1 MPTTIQLTLQRRKL
15 VFFAAGALLVGAAT
29 LASAPAKAQDTWPSR
44 PIRLIVPFA
53 AGGPS
58 DATGRFLADGLQR
71 ELKQSVIV
79 DNKPGA
85 GASIGA
91 GAVAKAA
98 PDGYTLLLGHAAS
111 VSATPQ
117 MRKVDYDP
125 VKDLTPVAAV
135 AGNFTLLVARKDF
148 PAKNMAE
155 LKALALAKPEAVTC
169 ATAGVGSG
177 SHMACGTLAE
187 LLGAKLLLIH
197 YKGSSEATVD
207 QLAGRVDIFFDPSS
221 LPHVKSGAIK
231 ILAARGKGGTRFNE
245 LPNTPSFAEQG
256 YPTMSDEI
264 WIGLMAP
271 AGTSP
276 AIIKRLAAAVE
287 KVANAPDAVDKLIR
301 VSQFPQFIPTEDL
314 RVRISKDVPHYA
326 ALIQKLNLRVD

>member
-1 MPTTIQLTLQRRKL
+1 MFSRTFTTIDRKKLT
-15 VFFAAGALLVGAAT
+15 ACCAGALLMGAG
-29 LASAPAKAQDTWPSR
+29 LLSALPAMAQDNWPSR

-58 DATGRFLADGLQR
+58 DATGRFIADGLTR
-71 ELKQSVIV
+71 ELKQTVIV
-79 DNKPGA
+79 ENKPGA

-91 GAVAKAA
+91 AAVAKAA
-98 PDGYTLLLGHAAS
+98 PDGYTFLLGHAAS

-125 VKDLTPVAAV
+125 VKSLAPVAGV
-135 AGNFTLLVARKDF
+135 AGNFTLLVARKDL

-155 LKALALAKPEAVTC
+155 LKALALSRPEAVTC

-187 LLGAKLLLIH
+187 LLGAKFLIVH
-197 YKGSSEATVD
+197 YKGLSAATTD
-207 QLAGRVDIFFDPSS
+207 QLAGQVDIFFDPSS
-221 LPHVKSGAIK
+221 LPYVKSGAIK
-231 ILAARGKGGTRFNE
+231 ALAARGKGGTRFNE
-245 LPNTPSFAEQG
+245 LPNVPSFAEQG

-271 AGTSP
+271 AGTNP
-276 AIIKRLAAAVE
+276 AIIKRMAAALE
-287 KVANAPDAVDKLIR
+287 KIAAAPDAPEKLIR
-301 VSQFPQFIPTEDL
+301 VGQFPQFISTEQL
-314 RVRISKDVPHYA
+314 GLRISRDIPYYA

>member
-1 MPTTIQLTLQRRKL
+1 MFSRIFTTIDSKKR
-15 VFFAAGALLVGAAT
+15 VACSAGALLLGAGLLCAW
-29 LASAPAKAQDTWPSR
+29 PARAQDNWPSR
-44 PIRLIVPFA
+44 PIRLVVPFA

-58 DATGRFLADGLQR
+58 DATGRFIADGLAR

-79 DNKPGA
+79 DNRPGA

-91 GAVAKAA
+91 AAVAKAA
-98 PDGYTLLLGHAAS
+98 PDGYTFLLGHAAS

-135 AGNFTLLVARKDF
+135 SGNFTLLAARKDL

-155 LKALALAKPEAVTC
+155 LKALALSRPEAVTC

-177 SHMACGTLAE
+177 SHMACGILAE
-187 LLGAKLLLIH
+187 LFGAKLLMVH
-197 YKGSSEATVD
+197 YKGLSEATTD

-221 LPHVKSGAIK
+221 LQHAKSGALK
-231 ILAARGKGGTRFNE
+231 ALAARGKGGTRFNE
-245 LPNTPSFAEQG
+245 LPNVPSFAEQG
-256 YPTMSDEI
+256 YPTMSDET

-271 AGTSP
+271 AGTDP
-276 AIIKRLAAAVE
+276 AIVKRLAAALG
-287 KVANAPDAVDKLIR
+287 KIAAAPDAAEKQIR
-301 VSQFPQFIPTEDL
+301 VSQFPQFISTEEL
-314 RVRISKDVPHYA
+314 RVRISHDISHYA
-326 ALIQKLNLRVD
+326 ALIQKLNLRVE

>member
-1 MPTTIQLTLQRRKL
+1 MFSRTSSKIDRKKL
-15 VFFAAGALLVGAAT
+15 VACAAGALLLGAAL
-29 LASAPAKAQDTWPSR
+29 LAASPARAQDNWPSR
-44 PIRLIVPFA
+44 PIRLVVPFA

-58 DATGRFLADGLQR
+58 DATGRFLADGLAR
-71 ELKQSVIV
+71 ELKQSVVV

-91 GAVAKAA
+91 AAVAKAA
-98 PDGYTLLLGHAAS
+98 PDGYTFLLGHAAS

-155 LKALALAKPEAVTC
+155 LKTLATSKPEAVTC

-187 LLGAKLLLIH
+187 LLGAKLLLVH

-221 LPHVKSGAIK
+221 LPHVKSGALK
-231 ILAARGKGGTRFNE
+231 VLAARGKGGTRFGE
-245 LPNTPSFAEQG
+245 LATTPSFAEQG

-271 AGTSP
+271 AGTNP
-276 AIIKRLAAAVE
+276 AIIKRMATAIE
-287 KVANAPDAVDKLIR
+287 RIANAPDSAEKLIR

-314 RVRISKDVPHYA
+314 RARISKDVPHYA
-326 ALIQKLNLRVD
+326 ALIQKLNLKVE

>member
-1 MPTTIQLTLQRRKL
+1 MFSRICTTIDRKQR
-15 VFFAAGALLVGAAT
+15 VACSAAALLLGAG
-29 LASAPAKAQDTWPSR
+29 LFSALPAMAQDNWPSR

-58 DATGRFLADGLQR
+58 DATGRFIADGLTR

-91 GAVAKAA
+91 AAVARAA
-98 PDGYTLLLGHAAS
+98 PDGYTFLLGHAAS

-135 AGNFTLLVARKDF
+135 SGNFTLLVARKDL

-155 LKALALAKPEAVTC
+155 LKALALSRPEAVTC

-187 LLGAKLLLIH
+187 LFGAKFLIVH
-197 YKGSSEATVD
+197 YKGLSEATTD
-207 QLAGRVDIFFDPSS
+207 QMAGRVDIFFDPSS
-221 LPHVKSGAIK
+221 LQHVKSGAIK
-231 ILAARGKGGTRFNE
+231 ALAARGKGGARFNE
-245 LPNTPSFAEQG
+245 LPNVPSFAEQG

-271 AGTSP
+271 AGTNP
-276 AIIKRLAAAVE
+276 AIVKRLAAALE
-287 KVANAPDAVDKLIR
+287 KIAAAPDTPEKLIR
-301 VSQFPQFIPTEDL
+301 VGQFPQFISTEQL
-314 RVRISKDVPHYA
+314 RLRISRDIPHYA